1 MTNVNREITKQEYDK
16 AKEDSPYSLIPEAI
30 VTSVNEVRGGFLLKT
45 LPLHQVQN
53 PSSELFFFLV

>member
-30 VTSVNEVRGGFLLKT
+30 VMGYGVYGAEVYENDGKYYLSYSRGD
-45 LPLHQVQN
+45 
-53 PSSELFFFLV
+53 SCD